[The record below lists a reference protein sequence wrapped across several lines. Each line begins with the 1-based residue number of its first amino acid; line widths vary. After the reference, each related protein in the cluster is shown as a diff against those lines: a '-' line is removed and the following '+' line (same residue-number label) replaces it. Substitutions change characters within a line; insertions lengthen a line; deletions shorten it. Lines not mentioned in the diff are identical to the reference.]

1 MRSGIGAVSASVA
14 AAAIL
19 LTGSV
24 VGLAQEA
31 ADKKMSGEQFA
42 LQIGQQ
48 KYMKYCA
55 TCHGPNA
62 TGDGVAARL
71 FSKPPPDLTLLAKK
85 NGGKFPM
92 NEVLNVVKGDAP
104 IAAHG
109 NREMPVWGEI
119 LGRPLDTSMTG
130 KAAADAEIL
139 VIANYLA
146 SIQKK

>member
-14 AAAIL
+14 VAIL
-19 LTGSV
+19 LAGSV
-24 VGLAQEA
+24 AALAQGA
-31 ADKKMSGEQFA
+31 GDRKVSREQFA

-48 KYMKYCA
+48 KYMQYCA

-62 TGDGVAARL
+62 TGDGVAAGL
-71 FSKPPPDLTLLAKK
+71 FTKRPPDLTLLTKN

-92 NEVLNVVKGDAP
+92 NKVLNVVKGDAP

-139 VIANYLA
+139 VIVSYLE